1 MVARIT
7 IKKLIP
13 EKKFVECET
22 VCTVCDKKVIDGEA
36 LVIVPARG

>member
-1 MVARIT
+1 MARVT

-22 VCTVCDKKVIDGEA
+22 VCTVGDKKVIEGEA
-36 LVIVPARG
+36 TIMVASKG